1 MHGPSSSA
9 MEELLA
15 IPEVVD
21 KLGLSFSST
30 KKLNQIIDTALPG
43 RPPFECRSVV
53 IGDET
58 LELHF
63 RNILECVR
71 SLYGDPEFAQDLAVA
86 PERHYADQE
95 QTTRIYSEMNTGDWW
110 WAVQTTLES
119 NRPGATVIPVI
130 ISSDKTQLTLFRGK
144 TAYPVYL
151 TIGNIPKA
159 IRRKP
164 SRHAQIL
171 VAYIPTT
178 KLEGITNK
186 SGRRRALANLYHSCM
201 KLIMSPIT
209 AYGETGIPMMSG
221 DGIWRRCH
229 PIYAIFVGDYP
240 EQTLVTC
247 THNNQCPK
255 CVVPYDQL
263 GSYNTF
269 LPRNYDEARDA
280 HLLSDG
286 DAHAFHSAC
295 HKAGQ
300 KPVFHPFWESLPLTN
315 IFISIAPD
323 ILHQLLQGVFKTLVG
338 WLIETFGASEID
350 VRCRSIPPNH
360 HISIFARGI
369 SPLSRITGK
378 EHKNMSRILLGLVL
392 DLPVPNGQVSPRI
405 IMTVCSLLDFL
416 FLAQLPS
423 HSSHTLARLED
434 SLSRFHNNKEVF
446 VDLGIR
452 DHFKIPK
459 IHSLLHYTPSIRLF
473 GTTDN
478 YNTEQTERL
487 HIDTTKDAFG
497 ATNHKDEYSQMTTWV
512 ERREKVQRHSS
523 FIKWRQQSNGD
534 AAPSRTPIGPPC
546 PGGRGLKMARM
557 APLKAV
563 PFDDLA
569 QKYGAIDFQ
578 DALADFIARINHPTA
593 SGAMLSNLAS
603 NTLIPFRS
611 VHVHHR
617 IKFKNSD
624 GSEIVDSV
632 QVRPEQKDTRGRQ
645 IPARFDTV
653 LVRGKSP
660 SQDGLVHGIDGHRI
674 AQVRVVF
681 EIPNRVIQD
690 IFPAPDTP
698 PPQHLAYVEWFSPI
712 PVTRGSNHQLY
723 RVTRLTRNGR
733 RHASIIPVSSIVRSV
748 HLFPIFG
755 PRAPREWNT
764 FTVLELCNSF
774 YINPFSDQ
782 ENYLI
787 FS

>member
-1 MHGPSSSA
+1 MDKYDCEDSEAEDGFGTHLVAGFGAESQIQPFGHTIHDHTPFADGNEYSPEETSAAEQDTADLVDAMHTTDAINAGLNAAHTTDSVDAADADLLEEMSNNPLSSANPNQDPPVEAQTASLTPPFTEPQSPALAPAQSTEPNTNNLDTSPQVHKVFGDSVWAPFHSQCDWEIACWAKMHGPSSSA

-21 KLGLSFSST
+21 KLGLLFSST

-63 RNILECVR
+63 WNILECVC

-159 IRRKP
+159 IRQKP
-164 SRHAQIL
+164 SHHAQIL

-209 AYGETGIPMMSG
+209 AYGETGIPMMSR
-221 DGIWRRCH
+221 DGIWHRCH

-247 THNNQCPK
+247 THNNRCPK

-269 LPRNYDEARDA
+269 LPCNYDEARDA

-286 DAHAFHSAC
+286 DA
-295 HKAGQ
+295 GQ
-300 KPVFHPFWESLPLTN
+300 KPVFYPFWESLPLTN
-315 IFISIAPD
+315 VFISIAPD

-350 VRCRSIPPNH
+350 MRCRSIPPNH

-378 EHKNMSRILLGLVL
+378 EHKNMSCILLGLVL
-392 DLPVPNGQVSPRI
+392 DLPVPNGQVSPH
-405 IMTVCSLLDFL
+405 FL

-423 HSSHTLARLED
+423 HLSHTLARLED

-446 VDLGIR
+446 VDLGICN
-452 DHFKIPK
+452 HFKIPK

-512 ERREKVQRHSS
+512 EHREKVQRHSS
-523 FIKWRQQSNGD
+523 FIKWRQQGF
-534 AAPSRTPIGPPC
+534 
-546 PGGRGLKMARM
+546 LWVKVV
-557 APLKAV
+557 KV
-563 PFDDLA
+563 
-569 QKYGAIDFQ
+569 
-578 DALADFIARINHPTA
+578 
-593 SGAMLSNLAS
+593 SGSL
-603 NTLIPFRS
+603 
-611 VHVHHR
+611 
-617 IKFKNSD
+617 
-624 GSEIVDSV
+624 E
-632 QVRPEQKDTRGRQ
+632 VR
-645 IPARFDTV
+645 
-653 LVRGKSP
+653 
-660 SQDGLVHGIDGHRI
+660 
-674 AQVRVVF
+674 
-681 EIPNRVIQD
+681 
-690 IFPAPDTP
+690 
-698 PPQHLAYVEWFSPI
+698 
-712 PVTRGSNHQLY
+712 
-723 RVTRLTRNGR
+723 
-733 RHASIIPVSSIVRSV
+733 
-748 HLFPIFG
+748 
-755 PRAPREWNT
+755 
-764 FTVLELCNSF
+764 
-774 YINPFSDQ
+774 
-782 ENYLI
+782 
-787 FS
+787 